1 MPSGETFA
9 TLKTAEVISCL
20 GGRAVGQ
27 TDRDGCRSFDDDA
40 IAFDANFVAPEV
52 LAREDVAER
61 HLRLAQVVSH
71 QIVPRLKS
79 LHSIKP
85 EIAAVISPEEIDQFA
100 HLVLSPDIR
109 TAEAFVT
116 LLRERGLPMD
126 VLFVEL
132 LEPAARHLGEMWNHD
147 ECDFVDVTLGLG
159 RLQRLLATFNCTH
172 QDPMLIE
179 RRSILMTTMP
189 GDQHS
194 FGAAMVEK
202 FMRAGGWRV
211 RAERVASIHELTGL
225 VGKEWFALVGLA
237 VGFDQHMP
245 QLAEAIA
252 RLRERSCNPALGVIV
267 GGPVFAAHPE
277 RIAEVGADATA
288 PNAPLA
294 VLAAQKIF
302 DQRALADQRATGSF
316 KAVRRG

>member
-1 MPSGETFA
+1 MD
-9 TLKTAEVISCL
+9 
-20 GGRAVGQ
+20 Q
-27 TDRDGCRSFDDDA
+27 TDRDGFLSSTEGA
-40 IAFDANFVAPEV
+40 IAIDANFVAPEV
-52 LAREDVAER
+52 LALKDVAER
-61 HLRLAQVVSH
+61 HIRLARIVSH

-79 LHSIKP
+79 LHSSKP
-85 EIAAVISPEEIDQFA
+85 EIAAVISHDEVDQFA

-109 TAEAFVT
+109 TAEAFMMA
-116 LLRERGLPMD
+116 LRERGLPMD

-132 LEPAARHLGEMWNHD
+132 LEPAARHLGEMWNND

-194 FGAAMVEK
+194 FGATMVEK

-211 RAERVASIHELTGL
+211 RSERVGSIQELTRL
-225 VGKEWFALVGLA
+225 VAKEWFALVGLA
-237 VGFDQHMP
+237 VSNDQQIP
-245 QLAEAIA
+245 QLAAAI
-252 RLRERSCNPALGVIV
+252 RSVRERSCNPALGVIV
-267 GGPVFAAHPE
+267 GGPVFAANPE
-277 RIAEVGADATA
+277 RIEEVGADASA
-288 PNAPLA
+288 PSAPLA

-302 DQRALADQRATGSF
+302 DMRALASQRATGSLS
-316 KAVRRG
+316 ALRSS

>member
-1 MPSGETFA
+1 M
-9 TLKTAEVISCL
+9 
-20 GGRAVGQ
+20 GQ
-27 TDRDGCRSFDDDA
+27 TDRDGYSSYNDDA
-40 IAFDANFVAPEV
+40 IAMDSNFVAPEM
-52 LAREDVAER
+52 LAREDVVER
-61 HLRLAQVVSH
+61 HIRLAQVVSH

-79 LHSIKP
+79 LHSTKP
-85 EIAAVISPEEIDQFA
+85 EIAAAISHEEVDQFA

-126 VLFVEL
+126 FLFVEL

-172 QDPMLIE
+172 QDPTLIE
-179 RRSILMTTMP
+179 RRSILMSTMP

-211 RAERVASIHELTGL
+211 RSERVGS
-225 VGKEWFALVGLA
+225 VGDLMEIVSGEWFALVGLA
-237 VGFDQHMP
+237 VGYDQHLGE
-245 QLAEAIA
+245 LADTI
-252 RLRERSCNPALGVIV
+252 RRVRDKSCNRALGVIV
-267 GGPVFAAHPE
+267 GGPVFATHPE
-277 RIAEVGADATA
+277 RALEVGADATA
-288 PNAPLA
+288 ANAPLA
-294 VLAAQKIF
+294 VMAAQKIF
-302 DQRALADQRATGSF
+302 DQRAISALRAAAPGRSSR
-316 KAVRRG
+316 KG